1 MATTT
6 IQEKTDLNFPAAQF
20 LLKAKKK
27 DEESADS
34 KSGDARRLDD
44 VKFCQLPRTCSR
56 EEAALHVL
64 PKYVIVCRL
73 QN

>member
-1 MATTT
+1 MAATG
-6 IQEKTDLNFPAAQF
+6 IQEKIDLNFPAAKS
-20 LLKAKKK
+20 LLKVKKK
-27 DEESADS
+27 GEESVDS

-64 PKYVIVCRL
+64 PRYVIARRL
-73 QN
+73 RF